1 MSDET
6 SATVIQLAAAQ
17 EALRNHFLGWQC
29 RLRQLA
35 VRQASGRPTSGMRP
49 AVALPGED
57 EAAVRLTVLIV
68 QREPDEA
75 IAEFRHMVRRTH
87 DPAERYDSA
96 LKFLAAAY
104 YQHPQDFAEELTAL
118 FGPESD
124 LAGRLLAEGRCTLHF
139 EQYAQRYALPCRVRR
154 LQEAEPAYQAT
165 YWHNSLF
172 NPDLPANLGI
182 LGFQPD
188 WAHAQADPPAG

>member
-17 EALRNHFLGWQC
+17 EALRDHFLGWQC
-29 RLRQLA
+29 RLRQLS
-35 VRQASGRPTSGMRP
+35 VRQAGGRPTTGMRP

-57 EAAVRLTVLIV
+57 EAAGRLTVLIV

-75 IAEFRHMVRRTH
+75 TAEFRHMARRTH
-87 DPAERYDSA
+87 DPAERYNSV

-104 YQHPQDFAEELTAL
+104 YQHPQDFAGELTAL
-118 FGPESD
+118 FGPGSE
-124 LAGRLLAEGRCTLHF
+124 LAGRLLAAGRCTLYF
-139 EQYAQRYALPCRVRR
+139 GQYAQRYVLPCRVRS

-165 YWHNSLF
+165 YWHNRLF
-172 NPDLPANLGI
+172 NPDLPANLRI
-182 LGFQPD
+182 LGFRPD
-188 WAHAQADPPAG
+188 WAHALADPPVG